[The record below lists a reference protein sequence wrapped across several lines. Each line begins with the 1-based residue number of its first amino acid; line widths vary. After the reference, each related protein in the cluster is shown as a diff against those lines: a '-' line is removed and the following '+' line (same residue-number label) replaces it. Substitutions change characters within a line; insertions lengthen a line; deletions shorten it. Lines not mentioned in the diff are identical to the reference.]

1 MRKLSVII
9 ACGDDP
15 MLLSRCLAALQSQ
28 NFPPGAMEA
37 IIVDRQERAENRHL
51 AGWWNK
57 RMLSAGMTPSHIYL
71 PARGLSFD
79 EALQRGCRAA
89 AGEVIALVSEAIHPS
104 PDWAA
109 DGIVAAEALE
119 FHTREIDAGVC
130 ESEGTFLRRAELWR
144 PEEELELPRQT
155 VLPETTV
162 LPAFAPGERVERS
175 TPVSLLAAPAG
186 PESAEDSWSAFDL
199 LSIGSILAA
208 VAAVALG
215 HLSLAAV
222 AAAAWVIAT
231 AGIVWKARSESRGQ
245 GPRTPAIRGEG
256 RGRPAGEAGERESL
270 APNWRGR
277 GGNG

>member
-1 MRKLSVII
+1 
-9 ACGDDP
+9 
-15 MLLSRCLAALQSQ
+15 
-28 NFPPGAMEA
+28 
-37 IIVDRQERAENRHL
+37 
-51 AGWWNK
+51 
-57 RMLSAGMTPSHIYL
+57 
-71 PARGLSFD
+71 
-79 EALQRGCRAA
+79 
-89 AGEVIALVSEAIHPS
+89 
-104 PDWAA
+104 
-109 DGIVAAEALE
+109 
-119 FHTREIDAGVC
+119 
-130 ESEGTFLRRAELWR
+130 
-144 PEEELELPRQT
+144 

-215 HLSLAAV
+215 NLSLAAV
-222 AAAAWVIAT
+222 AAAVWVIAT

-256 RGRPAGEAGERESL
+256 RGRPAGEAGERDSL